1 MGEVR
6 KKWKHMHGFSME
18 EPCMS
23 SMLNWNDLQDS
34 KTLFFQLLIACLEVC
49 KILRHKRYPG
59 MSAWEDQFINIDL
72 EQEVLKLIGFLTW
85 AINVKKTMCDVNT
98 EKLALENTE
107 LYIEIYI
114 FQFRFMKCNEILLKL
129 SSEKVMIMLLIKLF
143 GNASFIHFDN

>member
-1 MGEVR
+1 M
-6 KKWKHMHGFSME
+6 
-18 EPCMS
+18 
-23 SMLNWNDLQDS
+23 
-34 KTLFFQLLIACLEVC
+34 
-49 KILRHKRYPG
+49 
-59 MSAWEDQFINIDL
+59 
-72 EQEVLKLIGFLTW
+72 LKLIGFLTW